1 MMVKI
6 CGVTSLKDALAAAT
20 YGAAA
25 VGFNF
30 YSKSPRSVPPEAAYA
45 IGRRLPEEV
54 LRVGVF
60 VNEPKERVAEIAE
73 IAGLNIVQLHGEE
86 TAEDFPPGLRVWKAI
101 RVTDEFAPSA
111 LDRWPE
117 AEAFLLDTPSDQL
130 RGGTGL
136 SFDWRR
142 AAGLSRRVIVAG
154 GLDASNVAEAIR
166 IARPWGVDV
175 CSRIETRPGV
185 KDLQKM
191 AAFLAAVKTS

>member
-1 MMVKI
+1 MMVKV
-6 CGVTSLKDALAAAT
+6 CGVTSLKDGLAAAT
-20 YGAAA
+20 YGATA

-30 YSKSPRSVPPEAAYA
+30 YPRSPRAVPPEAASA

-73 IAGLNIVQLHGEE
+73 IAGLHVVQLHGEE
-86 TAEDFPPGLRVWKAI
+86 TTEDFPAGLRVWKAI
-101 RVTDEFAPSA
+101 RVTEEFTPAV
-111 LDRWPE
+111 LDQWPE
-117 AEAFLLDTPSDQL
+117 AEAFLLDTPSEQL
-130 RGGTGL
+130 RGGTGET
-136 SFDWRR
+136 FDWRR
-142 AAGLSRRVIVAG
+142 AAGLPRRVIVAG

-166 IARPWGVDV
+166 IVRPWGVDV
-175 CSRIETRPGV
+175 CSRIESRPGV